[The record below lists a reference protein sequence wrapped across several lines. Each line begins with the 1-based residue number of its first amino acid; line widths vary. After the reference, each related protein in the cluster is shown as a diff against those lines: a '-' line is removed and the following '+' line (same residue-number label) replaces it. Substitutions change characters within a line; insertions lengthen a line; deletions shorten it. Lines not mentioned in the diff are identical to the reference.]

1 MDNVGELLLNMF
13 RLCKEYNVSITFDI
27 SGIDGFN
34 IYLQR
39 DRCRVR
45 KMIDT
50 VRAYRDPEEVL
61 EFTFHDALSN
71 LDYHCY
77 MSKEENK

>member
-13 RLCKEYNVSITFDI
+13 RLCKEHNVSITFDI
-27 SGIDGFN
+27 SDISNIN
-34 IYLQR
+34 IYMQR

-45 KMIDT
+45 KMIDPIRT
-50 VRAYRDPEEVL
+50 YQDPEEVL
-61 EFTFHDALSN
+61 EFIFHDALCN
-71 LDYHCY
+71 LNYY